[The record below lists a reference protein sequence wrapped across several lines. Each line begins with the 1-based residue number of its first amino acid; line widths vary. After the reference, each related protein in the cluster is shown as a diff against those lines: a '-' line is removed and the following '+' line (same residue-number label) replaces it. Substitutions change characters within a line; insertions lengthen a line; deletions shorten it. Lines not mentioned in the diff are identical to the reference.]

1 MCNCGNS
8 NCCNGIP
15 IGKQGPAGATG
26 AAGSNGQYGGFSS
39 RWLFSTTTSSN
50 PSSTTLRLNN
60 SSPAS
65 ATLIYVNETNADSTN
80 VQPFLNSFSNGGSFG
95 LIRIFKEFN
104 SAVFADYQVGLV
116 VDSGSYFSIGVTYVS
131 GSGSFAAND
140 SVVLSFA
147 ANGAAGAP
155 GTNGQDGV
163 AIIDTLTY
171 DPDTQNNVTGG
182 GVDSL
187 FGSPASYVQITS
199 GTADRWM
206 TANKDGLFFQMVVAG
221 NIFNADMTNCKL
233 GVKINSVSNLGG
245 AVVASEFIF
254 SYPNGDD
261 VAAPYYHIQGQVTRV
276 SATTIRVHATMIAS
290 NASISGQFISSYF
303 ISGGVGIDARSSGVC
318 ETYMD
323 IVCPTFSS
331 STYLIPFAASSNA
344 DDFSLIFFSVW
355 GLKKV

>member
-104 SAVFADYQVGLV
+104 SAVFADFQVGLV

-147 ANGAAGAP
+147 ANGAAGAA
-155 GTNGQDGV
+155 GANGQDGV
-163 AIIDTLTY
+163 AILNTLLF
-171 DPDTQNNVTGG
+171 NEGAEVNVTGG
-182 GVDSL
+182 AISA
-187 FGSPASYVQITS
+187 FGSP
-199 GTADRWM
+199 
-206 TANKDGLFFQMVVAG
+206 
-221 NIFNADMTNCKL
+221 
-233 GVKINSVSNLGG
+233 
-245 AVVASEFIF
+245 
-254 SYPNGDD
+254 
-261 VAAPYYHIQGQVTRV
+261 
-276 SATTIRVHATMIAS
+276 IAS
-290 NASISGQFISSYF
+290 IL
-303 ISGGVGIDARSSGVC
+303 IDQRNGC
-318 ETYMD
+318 LLMLTGCFM
-323 IVCPTFSS
+323 
-331 STYLIPFAASSNA
+331 
-344 DDFSLIFFSVW
+344 
-355 GLKKV
+355 G

>member
-104 SAVFADYQVGLV
+104 SAVFADFQVGLV

-147 ANGAAGAP
+147 ANGAAGAA
-155 GTNGQDGV
+155 GTNGTNGV
-163 AIIDTLTY
+163 AVIDTLWY
-171 DPDTQNNVTGG
+171 DVAAKSNTIGG
-182 GVDSL
+182 AAST
-187 FGSPASYVQITS
+187 FGSPAVYSTINHTLWMDTNGDELIFEAIVISNNNAAKSLTS
-199 GTADRWM
+199 VG
-206 TANKDGLFFQMVVAG
+206 VV
-221 NIFNADMTNCKL
+221 
-233 GVKINSVSNLGG
+233 INSIAGLGG
-245 AVVASEFIF
+245 NVPICLFLIG
-254 SYPNGDD
+254 NGADGSNTKR
-261 VAAPYYHIQGQVTRV
+261 AYRIKGKITRI
-276 SATTIRVHATMIAS
+276 SATTLRAESLLIPTEPAVVGAITAGHFYAS
-290 NASISGQFISSYF
+290 ADSEVSSVVDFTTVDIS
-303 ISGGVGIDARSSGVC
+303 
-318 ETYMD
+318 
-323 IVCPTFSS
+323 CPSFAAN
-331 STYLIPFAASSNA
+331 TYLLS
-344 DDFSLIFFSVW
+344 
-355 GLKKV
+355 